1 MRKLFG
7 LLILVIV
14 VFITYMSLFT
24 ITNIEVTEAFQVDPY
39 GKNYDF
45 SFVLKVTGSDKE
57 TFTGNLTGP
66 LNEDISDFAKGDILL
81 ILGRIEGNDTKIC
94 ESFGYY
100 ENSLSGDQEK
110 NAVIYETLASLGCG
124 RDVKSYLLNASRI
137 WKSMGNEFR
146 SNLDASLALE
156 DEIDFEMDTS
166 ELLEFDLEV
175 PENATKFVIGN
186 SIIKLGEDDILVS
199 QADRV
204 VRDWLSYQIYDVR
217 SEDLLTTFSE
227 RLTYD
232 KDELLPEIGW
242 HEGARISEMRNTG
255 LKHLTAYGT
264 IAKKSEGKWYVPDER
279 GVFRFEVPIDKILYP
294 TTRFLR
300 DDMAVIIDTHGINTL
315 VEQAIRLNASVVI
328 GCCDH
333 PGKIKAALYLNEMG
347 IKSICLTD
355 KYLPLAMGSG
365 ANILGSPP
373 IRKEGDLIILGGRPL
388 EFGMN
393 ETFVVMDVSGEKFG
407 LNYYE
412 TPKIY
417 FRQLERFLNVDVH
430 YALIYDFGQMEN
442 VINLSEA
449 YEANTIAVRVFNSDD
464 YRKVRGWLEED
475 ENRKAILFHSVSY
488 PYGYKLLKEFPG
500 QTTFDD
506 IRPEFS

>member
-1 MRKLFG
+1 MKKLVFL
-7 LLILVIV
+7 LLIIV
-14 VFITYMSLFT
+14 VFLTFLILPT
-24 ITNIEVTEAFQVDPY
+24 ITEIGGFDADPY

-45 SFVLKVTGSDKE
+45 EFVLKATGSDKE
-57 TFTGNLTGP
+57 TFIGNLTS
-66 LNEDISDFAKGDILL
+66 LLKTNISDFAKGDILL
-81 ILGRIEGNDTKIC
+81 ILGRIERNETKIC
-94 ESFGYY
+94 KSFEYY
-100 ENSLSGDQEK
+100 KNSLSDDQEK
-110 NAVIYETLASLGCG
+110 NAVIYETLASLGCRKG
-124 RDVKSYLLNASRI
+124 KKGYLLNASSI

-146 SNLDASLALE
+146 SKLDESLALE
-156 DEIDFEMDTS
+156 EEIDFEMDTS
-166 ELLEFDLEV
+166 ELPEFNLEV

-186 SIIKLGEDDILVS
+186 SIIRLGKDDILVS

-204 VRDWLSYQIYDVR
+204 VRDWLSYQIYDIR

-232 KDELLPEIGW
+232 KNELLPEIGW

-255 LKHLTAYGT
+255 LKHLTSYGT
-264 IAKKSEGKWYVPDER
+264 IAKKFEGKWYAPDER

-300 DDMAVIIDTHGINTL
+300 NDIAVIIDTHGINTL
-315 VEQAIRLNASVVI
+315 VEQAIRLNASVVV

-355 KYLPLAMGSG
+355 KYLPLALGSG

-373 IRKEGDLIILGGRPL
+373 IRKDGERVILGNRPL

-417 FRQLERFLNVDVH
+417 FRQLEGFLNIDVH

-442 VINLSEA
+442 VINLSET

-464 YRKVRGWLEED
+464 YRKVKGWLEED

-488 PYGYKLLKEFPG
+488 PYGYKLLEEFPE

-506 IRPEFS
+506 IKPEFS